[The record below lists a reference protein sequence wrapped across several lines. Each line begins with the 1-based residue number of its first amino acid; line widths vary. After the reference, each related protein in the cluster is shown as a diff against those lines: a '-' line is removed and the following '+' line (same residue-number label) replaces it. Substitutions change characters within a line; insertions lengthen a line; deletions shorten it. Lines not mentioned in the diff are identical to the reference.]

1 MLGGIISIQSAN
13 LSNIS
18 LMQVNN
24 RLRTLENQKKRLTR
38 IEQLRKLTKTKL
50 N

>member
-1 MLGGIISIQSAN
+1 MQGSIILVGSAN
-13 LSNIS
+13 LGNKS
-18 LMQVNN
+18 LMQVNDT
-24 RLRTLENQKKRLTR
+24 LIKLENQKKRLTR

>member
-1 MLGGIISIQSAN
+1 MQGSIILVKSAN
-13 LSNIS
+13 LGTKS
-18 LMQVNN
+18 LMQINN
-24 RLRTLENQKKRLTR
+24 TLRMLENQKKRLTR

>member
-1 MLGGIISIQSAN
+1 MQGSIILVGSAN
-13 LSNIS
+13 LGTKS
-18 LMQVNN
+18 LMQVNDT
-24 RLRTLENQKKRLTR
+24 LIKLENQKKRLKR